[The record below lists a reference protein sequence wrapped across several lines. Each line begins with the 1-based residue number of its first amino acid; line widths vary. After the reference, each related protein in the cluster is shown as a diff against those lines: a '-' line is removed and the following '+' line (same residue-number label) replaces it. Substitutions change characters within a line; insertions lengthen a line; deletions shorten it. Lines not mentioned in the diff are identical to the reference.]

1 MEPVGSDNLRTGK
14 AGCHD
19 PVVSLAGVSFAY
31 GDNRVIDRLD
41 FRVLERDFVA
51 LTGPNGAG
59 KTTLL
64 KMMAGL
70 LRPTSGDIRLF
81 GTPVRQFRDW
91 HRIGYVPQRS
101 ALNPLFPATVREVVE
116 SGLYGRRTMFR
127 RLSAEDRQKCRDA
140 MEAFGIADLAGR
152 RIGELSGGQLQRVL
166 LARSMATRPDLL
178 ILDEPMT
185 GIDADAQDA
194 FFHMMRHLH
203 EKHRI
208 TFVMV
213 THDADL
219 VREWLGDRPAHESGR
234 LKFYVRH
241 AHEADDC
248 AETDWSHT
256 AKPAGHPA

>member
-1 MEPVGSDNLRTGK
+1 MD
-14 AGCHD
+14 CHD
-19 PVVSLAGVSFAY
+19 AVVSLERVSFSY
-31 GDNRVIDRLD
+31 GETRVIDRLD
-41 FRVLERDFVA
+41 FRVLERDFVG

-81 GTPVRQFRDW
+81 GQPVRDFRDW

-116 SGLYGRRTMFR
+116 SGLFGRRTMFR
-127 RLSAEDRQKCRDA
+127 RLGAEDRKKCLDA
-140 MEAFGIADLAGR
+140 LEAFGIADLAGR
-152 RIGELSGGQLQRVL
+152 RIGELSGGQQQRVL
-166 LARSMATRPDLL
+166 LARSMVSRPDLL
-178 ILDEPMT
+178 ILDEPTT
-185 GIDADAQDA
+185 GIDADSQEA
-194 FFHMMRHLH
+194 FFHMVRHLH

-213 THDADL
+213 THDAEL
-219 VREWLGDRPAHESGR
+219 VRAYLGDAPVHESGR

-241 AHEADDC
+241 THEADDC
-248 AETDWSHT
+248 AEADWSHT
-256 AKPAGHPA
+256 ARPAGNPA